1 LTAID
6 AWIGF
11 GDPKEAGA
19 MLPLERATLELL
31 SAETPEW
38 VTARRVQG
46 FEQFDNLEMPL
57 STEEVWRYVDLDFD
71 VADFAVAHQSG
82 DPMAADKQVDAAL
95 GRVPGHAVVVD
106 GRPVEVTSDA
116 VDGVVFESI
125 MTAATARD
133 SALRGVYGSGVD
145 PALDKF
151 SAAHHAFGGDGVFL
165 FVPKGTNVS
174 EPFVVDVQAVAPDVS
189 SYPRVSI
196 VVEGGSDAGVLIHYR
211 SPAAGRRLVVPQIE
225 AFVGDDARLRV
236 TALQEWGR
244 ETIAV
249 AQLRMVAGRDS
260 SLGLGEVGLGGA
272 LARLHLTIDL
282 EGTGSNGRVDGL
294 YFGDGNQV
302 LDYRAFMN
310 HSAPNTTSDM
320 FLKGAVEDEA
330 DSVFTGL
337 IRIEKEAQKTNAF
350 QTNRNLVLSE
360 GAEAQS
366 VPNLE
371 ILANDVRCGHGS
383 TVGPLDLDQRYYLMS
398 RGLDQERADRLQ
410 VRGFF
415 EEAIRR
421 LPEPALAGPVRE
433 RVNAKYIAAQE
444 EGRV

>member
-1 LTAID
+1 
-6 AWIGF
+6 
-11 GDPKEAGA
+11 

-31 SAETPEW
+31 SADTPEW
-38 VTARRVQG
+38 VSTRRAQG
-46 FEQFDNLEMPL
+46 FEQFDNLDMPL

-71 VADFAVAHQSG
+71 VADFEVARSPG
-82 DPMAADKQVDAAL
+82 DPMAADREVDAAL

-106 GRPVEVTSDA
+106 GRPVEVMSEP
-116 VDGVVFESI
+116 VDGVVFEPM
-125 MTAATARD
+125 MTAATAHD
-133 SALRGVYGSGVD
+133 SELRAVYGSGVD

-165 FVPKGTNVS
+165 FVPKGTSIS
-174 EPFVVDVQAVAPDVS
+174 EPFVVDVQAVTPGAS

-196 VVEGGSDAGVLIHYR
+196 VVEGGSDAGVVIHYR
-211 SPAAGRRLVVPQIE
+211 SPAHSRHLVVPQIE
-225 AFVGDDARLRV
+225 AVVGDDARLRI

-244 ETIAV
+244 ETTAV

-260 SLGLGEVGLGGA
+260 TVRLGEIGLGGS
-272 LARLHLTIDL
+272 LVRLHLTMDL
-282 EGTGSNGRVDGL
+282 QGTGSTSHVDGL

-302 LDYRAFMN
+302 LDYRAFVN
-310 HSAPNTTSDM
+310 HAGLNTTSDM

-337 IRIEKEAQKTNAF
+337 IRIEKDAQKTNAF
-350 QTNRNLVLSE
+350 QTNRNLVLSD

-398 RGLDQERADRLQ
+398 RGLDRERADRLQ

-421 LPEPALAGPVRE
+421 LPEPMLAKPVRK